1 MPVTYFEPGLPTS
14 TRTVSP
20 THSSSQDRAIETV
33 AQARRTSTSP
43 PPLTHDGAT
52 EIAEHCSK
60 PISGVRHRCCPQVSN
75 SPSAPSSGFDRP
87 VTCTPITRRADTLI
101 RQFPLTPRSADGG
114 RTGSELHPNADQGG
128 GGGSASVP
136 LLSSHHGAPMRLS
149 SSDPPK
155 GKDEAAATRWLS
167 Q

>member
-1 MPVTYFEPGLPTS
+1 MLVTYFEPGLPTS

-128 GGGSASVP
+128 GWKRKRPSLIVP
-136 LLSSHHGAPMRLS
+136 SWCTH
-149 SSDPPK
+149 
-155 GKDEAAATRWLS
+155 EAIIV
-167 Q
+167 